1 MALELF
7 KADELKILNKS
18 YFCHYGRILP
28 KKLEGHTYLNFS
40 LFFNYLDSVVAYN

>member
-18 YFCHYGRILP
+18 RFWSFVEEFP
-28 KKLEGHTYLNFS
+28 QKLEGLSFLNFS
-40 LFFNYLDSVVAYN
+40 LFFNYLDGVGAYN

>member
-7 KADELKILNKS
+7 KADELKILINS
-18 YFCHYGRILP
+18 VSGYGRILP
-28 KKLEGHTYLNFS
+28 QNQQPHTSLNFS

>member
-18 YFCHYGRILP
+18 RFWLFVIGFSKNQQFY
-28 KKLEGHTYLNFS
+28 TYLNFS
-40 LFFNYLDSVVAYN
+40 LFFNYLDGVGAYN